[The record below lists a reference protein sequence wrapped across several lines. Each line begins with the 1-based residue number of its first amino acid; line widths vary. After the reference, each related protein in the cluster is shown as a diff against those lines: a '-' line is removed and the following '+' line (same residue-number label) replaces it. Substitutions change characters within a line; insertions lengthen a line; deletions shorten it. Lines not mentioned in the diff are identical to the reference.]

1 MDNKEIQRLTEAI
14 KSHSK
19 TMEKLVNLLDKQ
31 NQKIDSLTMAISEL
45 KTTLKGN
52 PNA

>member
-1 MDNKEIQRLTEAI
+1 MDSKEIQKLTDAI

-19 TMEKLVNLLDKQ
+19 TMEKLVILLDKQ
-31 NQKIDSLTMAISEL
+31 NQKIDLLTAAISEL